1 MSKFSKSW
9 RKRRETEHRVRV
21 QREVEVL
28 RETPMLQRATI
39 LFPVLRGGPLR
50 WSNIGMLGATALII
64 ENEINWRGLLRTR
77 FSSSSGGQGSK
88 HTCVHARL
96 GRAPACYANSIA

>member
-64 ENEINWRGLLRTR
+64 ENSTWTLMTGIEEIIRAFLFQFRSRRGLFGALV
-77 FSSSSGGQGSK
+77 K
-88 HTCVHARL
+88 
-96 GRAPACYANSIA
+96 